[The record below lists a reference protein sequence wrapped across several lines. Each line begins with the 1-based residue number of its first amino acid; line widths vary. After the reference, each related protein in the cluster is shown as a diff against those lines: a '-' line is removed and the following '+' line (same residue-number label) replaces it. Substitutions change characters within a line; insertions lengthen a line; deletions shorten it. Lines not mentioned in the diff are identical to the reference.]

1 MPGKS
6 KKVSFN
12 IGKSKSKS
20 RKAKRKSKQLL
31 KSKKDSSQHWTRRYP
46 ELSIPFGRRG
56 LSESWMVGD
65 RGPKFPD
72 LLSLG
77 DSESRSVYIID

>member
-1 MPGKS
+1 MP
-6 KKVSFN
+6 
-12 IGKSKSKS
+12 GKSKSKS
-20 RKAKRKSKQLL
+20 KKAKSKSKGKSKQPL

-77 DSESRSVYIID
+77 GSESWSVYIID